1 MAAVA
6 AQRRL
11 EHERMAMLESELEQN
26 VGGSYEHSSEDV
38 ENSALTFEQRAAIQQ
53 HIEHGGDMDA
63 EALDEGKLKRMVLA
77 FEKRTTK
84 NQELR
89 IKFPDEPT
97 KFLNSEIEL
106 HDAIQDLRTLAT
118 APDLYPTFVDLQC
131 VPSILGL
138 LSHENSDISI
148 AVVDLIQELTDIDT
162 LNESEEG
169 TAALIQALVSNQI
182 SALLVQ
188 NIDRLNEN
196 VKEESDGIHNTLS
209 IVENLIEFRPEV
221 SKEVADAGLL
231 VWLTK
236 KLKVKSPF
244 DNNKLYAS
252 EILSILLQNEPE
264 NRKVFSDIP
273 GSPLD
278 STLQQLA
285 YYKRHNPGTAEEQ
298 EMMENLFDCLCSILL
313 HPPNRDKFL
322 KAEGLQLMNLML
334 REKKVSRSGALKVL
348 NHAIIGSEG
357 KDNCTKF
364 VDILGLR
371 TVFPLFMK
379 TPKKSHRKG
388 VSAEEHEE
396 HVISIIA
403 SLLKNCRGSQ
413 RQRLVAKFTENDHE
427 KVERL
432 MELHFK
438 YLERVEF
445 AEDKIAK
452 EGLDKIEDE
461 EEIYLRRLSGGLF
474 SLQLI
479 DYIIVDSCSRGA
491 SSVKQRVLKILN
503 QRNASIKTIR
513 NIIREYAG
521 NVGELKDRETGK
533 LRSTRD
539 DMDIENDDVRSDD
552 DEASSSEQERTHLLH
567 LVDKF

>member
-63 EALDEGKLKRMVLA
+63 EALDKVKLKRMVLA

-106 HDAIQDLRTLAT
+106 HDAIQDLRALAT

-138 LSHENSDISI
+138 LSHENSDVSV

-169 TAALIQALVSNQI
+169 TSALIQALVSNQI

-188 NIDRLNEN
+188 NLDRLNEGIR
-196 VKEESDGIHNTLS
+196 EESDGIHNTLS
-209 IVENLIEFRPEV
+209 IVENLVEFRPEV
-221 SKEVADAGLL
+221 CKEVADAGLL
-231 VWLTK
+231 TWLMK
-236 KLKVKSPF
+236 KLKVKVPF

-264 NRKVFSDIP
+264 NRKVFSDIA

-278 STLQQLA
+278 SMLQQLA
-285 YYKRHNPGTAEEQ
+285 YYKRHNPGTTEEQ
-298 EMMENLFDCLCSILL
+298 EMMENLFDCLCSLLL

-357 KDNCTKF
+357 KDNCSKF

-379 TPKKSHRKG
+379 TPKRAQRKG

-403 SLLKNCRGSQ
+403 SLLKNCRGAQ
-413 RQRLVAKFTENDHE
+413 RQRLLAKFTENDHE

-438 YLERVEF
+438 YLERVEL
-445 AEDKIAK
+445 AEDKIAR
-452 EGLDKIEDE
+452 EGLDKYEDE

-479 DYIIVDSCSRGA
+479 DYIVVDSCSSGA
-491 SSVKQRVLKILN
+491 SSIKQRVLKILN

-521 NVGELKDRETGK
+521 NVGELKDRSSGK
-533 LRSTRD
+533 LKSSKD
-539 DMDIENDDVRSDD
+539 DMDIENERGSSDEE
-552 DEASSSEQERTHLLH
+552 DEISSEQERTHLLH

>member
-1 MAAVA
+1 
-6 AQRRL
+6 
-11 EHERMAMLESELEQN
+11 
-26 VGGSYEHSSEDV
+26 
-38 ENSALTFEQRAAIQQ
+38 
-53 HIEHGGDMDA
+53 MD
-63 EALDEGKLKRMVLA
+63 ETKLKRLVLA
-77 FEKRTTK
+77 FEKRATK

-97 KFLNSEIEL
+97 KFLSSEVEL
-106 HDAIQDLRTLAT
+106 HDTIQDLRTLAT

-131 VPSILGL
+131 VPSLLGL

-162 LNESEEG
+162 LNESEDG
-169 TAALIQALVSNQI
+169 TSAIIEALVSNQI

-188 NIDRLNEN
+188 NLDRLNES

-221 SKEVADAGLL
+221 CKEVADAGLL

-236 KLKVKSPF
+236 KLKVKMAF

-264 NRKVFSDIP
+264 NRKVFSDIA

-278 STLQQLA
+278 SMLQQLA
-285 YYKRHNPGTAEEQ
+285 YYKRHNPATAEEQ
-298 EMMENLFDCLCSILL
+298 EMMENLFDCLCSLLL

-348 NHAIIGSEG
+348 NHALIGYEG
-357 KDNCTKF
+357 KENCSKF

-379 TPKKSHRKG
+379 TPKKTQRKG

-396 HVISIIA
+396 HVISVIA

-413 RQRLVAKFTENDHE
+413 RQRLLAKFTENDHE

-438 YLERVEF
+438 YLERVEL
-445 AEDKIAK
+445 AEDKIER
-452 EGLDKIEDE
+452 EGLDKVEDE

-474 SLQLI
+474 SLQLV
-479 DYIIVDSCSRGA
+479 DYIVADSSSSGA

-521 NVGELKDRETGK
+521 NVGELKDRNNGNRKTSK
-533 LRSTRD
+533 D
-539 DMDIENDDVRSDD
+539 DMDIEHEDSLAKSDED
-552 DEASSSEQERTHLLH
+552 DEISSEQERTHLLH